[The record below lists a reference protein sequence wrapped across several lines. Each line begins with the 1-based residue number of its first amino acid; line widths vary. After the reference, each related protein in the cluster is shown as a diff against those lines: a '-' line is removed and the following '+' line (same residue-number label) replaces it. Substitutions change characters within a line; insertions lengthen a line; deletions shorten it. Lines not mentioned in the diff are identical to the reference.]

1 MAREGNRDFR
11 KALQES
17 TARAEKKGI
26 AKGAIGGAIAGAAAV
41 LVSSAIIN
49 GIAGIGEGAED
60 PYKKQPVSSTSIGM
74 QSKSVKDIKGLYEFL
89 GPIYPGKEKVQEAT
103 GKIVN
108 VSLNT
113 IHELFREGTEYEG
126 RITVDARAD
135 GIFIKYGNNEVRT
148 EGELNRII
156 TEIVRMQTIE
166 EDCKAGKRKKSA
178 ELALYNYEKD
188 LLKEIDQVAAAKVKV
203 NGGIANI
210 DYITIEEYEKMLKD
224 REIGE

>member
-1 MAREGNRDFR
+1 MAREGNRAFR

-17 TARAEKKGI
+17 TAKAERRGV

-49 GIAGIGEGAED
+49 GVTGIGEGAED
-60 PYKKQPVSSTSIGM
+60 PYKKQPVSATSIGV
-74 QSKSVKDIKGLYEFL
+74 QSNSVKNVKALYEFL
-89 GPIYPGKEKVQEAT
+89 SPIYPGKEKVQEAT

-108 VSLNT
+108 VSLN
-113 IHELFREGTEYEG
+113 IVHELFREETEYEG

>member
-1 MAREGNRDFR
+1 MSKDGNKDFR
-11 KALQES
+11 RALQEI

-108 VSLNT
+108 VSLNYLEKEQNMKDVLLLMLEQMEFLLNMV
-113 IHELFREGTEYEG
+113 IM
-126 RITVDARAD
+126 
-135 GIFIKYGNNEVRT
+135 KYV
-148 EGELNRII
+148 
-156 TEIVRMQTIE
+156 Q
-166 EDCKAGKRKKSA
+166 
-178 ELALYNYEKD
+178 
-188 LLKEIDQVAAAKVKV
+188 KE
-203 NGGIANI
+203 N
-210 DYITIEEYEKMLKD
+210 
-224 REIGE
+224 